1 MVAARQAVDVHE
13 LLAALHL
20 VAYWHFPDMAFML
33 GNVCSSEDSVEKV
46 FLGWR
51 MKFFRTADALRTR

>member
-20 VAYWHFPDMAFML
+20 VAYWHFSDMPQ
-33 GNVCSSEDSVEKV
+33 
-46 FLGWR
+46 
-51 MKFFRTADALRTR
+51 

>member
-20 VAYWHFPDMAFML
+20 VAYRHKCEVPTGPEIVRL
-33 GNVCSSEDSVEKV
+33 
-46 FLGWR
+46 
-51 MKFFRTADALRTR
+51 